1 MKTIGLIGGMS
12 WESSAEY
19 YKLINRQIRD
29 RLGGQ
34 HSAKCVMYSVD
45 FQEIETLQHE
55 DRWAE
60 AAGHLVDAAKRVEAG
75 GADFLLLCTNTMHK
89 VADEI
94 INAVKIPF
102 IHIADATAE
111 SIKNAKYRTGGPSGH
126 ELYHGAGILQGPP
139 AGRARHRC
147 GDPRRKGPRDRAPDH
162 LRRAFA
168 SEKILPESKTKLLEI
183 IDGLESEGCEG
194 VVLGCTELP
203 LLVRPGD
210 AKSAVFDTTEIHAT
224 KAVDLALSD
233 KP

>member
-1 MKTIGLIGGMS
+1 MKVIGLIGGMS

-19 YKLINRQIRD
+19 YKLINRRIRE
-29 RLGGQ
+29 RLGGR

-55 DRWAE
+55 DRWDE

-111 SIKNAKYRTGGPSGH
+111 SIKKQKIGRVGLLGTSFTMEQGFYKDRLRDVHGIDVAIPGEKARETVHRIIYD
-126 ELYHGAGILQGPP
+126 ELCLG
-139 AGRARHRC
+139 
-147 GDPRRKGPRDRAPDH
+147 
-162 LRRAFA
+162 
-168 SEKILPESKTKLLEI
+168 KILPESKNKLLEI
-183 IDGLESEGCEG
+183 IGGLESEGCEG